1 MRTKKIVV
9 GKLRKIVSHH
19 HHRTTH
25 HLAKRNKVSH
35 TLFLVSVDGLTFHSS
50 LLKENT
56 AKKLFSSISIQETR
70 ENITKRTESVKKR
83 LVKDDKKILFLIFT
97 LSLFYIFHS
106 THFRHIVCCCCCGS
120 KFNFFE
126 TMETMEKMQI
136 NRTNVNE
143 RSNINF
149 LCCQL
154 EVKFFEQFLS
164 IIIDSITHFFHLFG
178 NL

>member
-1 MRTKKIVV
+1 M
-9 GKLRKIVSHH
+9 SHH
-19 HHRTTH
+19 HHRTTQ

-56 AKKLFSSISIQETR
+56 AEKLFSSIFIQETK

-120 KFNFFE
+120 KFNFFSKPWKLWKKCKSTE
-126 TMETMEKMQI
+126 RTSTRDQI
-136 NRTNVNE
+136 SIFFVVN
-143 RSNINF
+143 S
-149 LCCQL
+149 
-154 EVKFFEQFLS
+154 K
-164 IIIDSITHFFHLFG
+164 
-178 NL
+178 